1 MNIWALAALVFL
13 VAGMCLPVI
22 NQLIHLVPL
31 SLDRFLVIAV
41 VEIGVVL
48 LIKLKKLPGRKQK

>member
-13 VAGMCLPVI
+13 VAGMYLPMV

-31 SLDRFLVIAV
+31 SLDRFLIIAV
-41 VEIGVVL
+41 VVIGGVL
-48 LIKLKKLPGRKQK
+48 LIELKKQPGLKQK